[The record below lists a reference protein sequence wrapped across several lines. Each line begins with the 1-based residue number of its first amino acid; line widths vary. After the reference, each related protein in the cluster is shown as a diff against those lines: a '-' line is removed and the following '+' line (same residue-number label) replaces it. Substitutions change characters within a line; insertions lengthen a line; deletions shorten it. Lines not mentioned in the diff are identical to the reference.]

1 MTCNYGPGS
10 TEDLGEDLWQVTNR
24 VQENLLRGGLV
35 RRTATGRL
43 IRSRSITAIAQD
55 VRINGGIW
63 DLAAEAL
70 AA

>member
-1 MTCNYGPGS
+1 
-10 TEDLGEDLWQVTNR
+10 
-24 VQENLLRGGLV
+24 V